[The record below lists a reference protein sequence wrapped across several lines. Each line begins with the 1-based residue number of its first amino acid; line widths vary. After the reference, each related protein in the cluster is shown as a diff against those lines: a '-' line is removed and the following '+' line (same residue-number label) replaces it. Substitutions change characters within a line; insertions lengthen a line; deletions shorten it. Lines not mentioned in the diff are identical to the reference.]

1 MTYEVRH
8 TTEAEWRIVAD
19 TMRLALLAAPS
30 TDADWEKPAA
40 AESWRDGLSLSA
52 WASGDDGERCIGHA
66 GAFDMQMLLPG
77 GAVVPMAGV
86 TRVGVLPTHRRQ
98 GVLTNLMQRLLRES
112 LAAGRPIATLR
123 ASEAV
128 IYGRFGFQV
137 AGEVNDIDIG
147 SGARIAAP
155 VAEGT
160 LRILGR
166 DETLETVFAIHALV
180 GFDRPGTL
188 SRTRWSLTRSLEAA
202 LAPDKAAYVVVHTSP
217 DGVDDGYACYQL
229 DWPEGHGTHM
239 GGKCRVE
246 DIWGASPSVELAL
259 WNYLLEIDLID
270 SVRAYDRPI
279 DDPLRFALHDQRHY
293 VVKGRRDEVWLR
305 LLDVDAALKAR
316 TYNPAREAVTIAVS
330 DPLFATNEGVW
341 RVTAEGAERVAER
354 VADRF
359 GPADLAT
366 TINGLSGA
374 YLGGTSWHELTV
386 AGVVTASNDAAV
398 RAADL
403 LFASRPLPRCGS
415 FF

>member
-1 MTYEVRH
+1 MNYQVRR
-8 TTEAEWRIVAD
+8 TTEAEWRVVAD

-40 AESWRDGLSLSA
+40 AESWRAGLSLSA
-52 WASGDDGERCIGHA
+52 WVAAGDGERCIGHA

-86 TRVGVLPTHRRQ
+86 TRVGVLSTHRRQ
-98 GVLTNLMQRLLRES
+98 GVLTTLMQQLLRDS

-147 SGARIAAP
+147 AGARVAAP
-155 VAEGT
+155 VADGT
-160 LRILGR
+160 LRILR
-166 DETLETVFAIHALV
+166 REETLEAVFAIHARV
-180 GFDRPGTL
+180 GLDRPGTVN
-188 SRTRWSLTRSLEAA
+188 RTRWSLTRSLEAA

-217 DGVDDGYACYQL
+217 AGIDDGYACYQL
-229 DWPEGHGTHM
+229 DWPPGHGTHT

-259 WNYLLEIDLID
+259 WKYLLEIDLIE
-270 SVRAYDRPI
+270 SVRAFDRPI
-279 DDPLRFALHDQRHY
+279 DDPLRFALHDQRRY
-293 VVKGRRDEVWLR
+293 AVKGRRDEQWLR
-305 LLDVDAALKAR
+305 LLDVDAALTAR
-316 TYNPAREAVTIAVS
+316 TYNPTPEVVTIAVS
-330 DPLFATNEGVW
+330 DPLFAANEGVW
-341 RVTAEGAERVAER
+341 RVSADGAER
-354 VADRF
+354 VADRS
-359 GPADLAT
+359 GRADLVT

-386 AGVVTASNDAAV
+386 AGVVTADDAAAI